1 MSGLSVSV
9 AEKRVSVTET
19 LTETVESAGV
29 DAGDMTVLAALVAG
43 AHGVTG
49 NVRLKLI
56 GNDADRTAQS
66 LQAGRTV
73 HVAREAGEPGRR
85 LTIRSLRRGPVKG
98 GWIAR
103 FLEVSDRTQAETLY
117 GHGLYIP
124 ETQRASLPDG
134 EFYVDQI
141 IGLAVE
147 TENGDS
153 LGLLKDVLN
162 TPANDVYVT
171 DTDVLIPAVAEF
183 ILKVDLAAGKIVV
196 KDVPGLRDGT

>member
-1 MSGLSVSV
+1 
-9 AEKRVSVTET
+9 
-19 LTETVESAGV
+19 
-29 DAGDMTVLAALVAG
+29 MTVLAALVAG

-49 NVRLKLI
+49 NVRLRLI
-56 GNDADRTAQS
+56 GDNAETTARS

-73 HVAREAGEPGRR
+73 HVAREAGEPGHR

-103 FLEVSDRTQAETLY
+103 FLEVSDRTQAETLF

-124 ETQRASLPDG
+124 ESQRATLPDG

-141 IGLAVE
+141 IGLPVE
-147 TENGDS
+147 TEAGVS
-153 LGLLKDVLN
+153 LGNLKDVLN
-162 TPANDVYVT
+162 TPGNDVYVT

-183 ILKVDLAAGKIVV
+183 IVNVDLAARKIIVN
-196 KDVPGLRDGT
+196 DVPGLRDGT

>member
-1 MSGLSVSV
+1 L
-9 AEKRVSVTET
+9 ERDP
-19 LTETVESAGV
+19 LTETDNGTETDESACIE
-29 DAGDMTVLAALVAG
+29 AGDMTVLAALVAG

-56 GNDADRTAQS
+56 GDNADTTARS

-73 HVAREAGEPGRR
+73 HAAREAGEPGRR

-103 FLEVSDRTQAETLY
+103 FLEVSDRTQAETLF

-124 ETQRASLPDG
+124 ESQRATLPEG
-134 EFYVDQI
+134 EFYVDQV
-141 IGLAVE
+141 IGLTVE
-147 TENGDS
+147 TENGDP
-153 LGLLKDVLN
+153 LGKLKDVLN
-162 TPANDVYVT
+162 TPGNDVYVT

-183 ILKVDLAAGKIVV
+183 ILSVDLAAGKIVV